1 MFHYSHRASAYISK
15 GLYNQGLQ
23 LLIQNPEPDIKVFK
37 TIFQALTFDEV
48 GQLVNKKLKL
58 IWFSIL

>member
-1 MFHYSHRASAYISK
+1 MFHYSSRTSAYTSK

-23 LLIQNPEPDIKVFK
+23 LLIQNPERDRKVFK

>member
-1 MFHYSHRASAYISK
+1 MFHYSHRTSAYISK
-15 GLYNQGLQ
+15 GPYNQGLQ

-48 GQLVNKKLKL
+48 GKLVNKKLKL